1 MGSYTAL
8 LDRIMR
14 ESVEPKKLKELEREG
29 KLGDL
34 LEKARQLTQAQLS
47 PKNKQPS

>member
-8 LDRIMR
+8 LDKIMKDR
-14 ESVEPKKLKELEREG
+14 VESSKLKELEREG

-34 LEKARQLTQAQLS
+34 LEKARQLTEAELS